1 MELDMKELKFWQV
14 DAFTDEPYRGNPA
27 AIFIL
32 DKIIEDELMLK
43 IAKEMNLSET
53 AFLLLRPDSNPYLR
67 WFTPMFEIDLC
78 GHATLATAH
87 VCFTELKSFDSEI
100 IFDTKYA
107 GPLKVLNNKNNLTMD
122 FPSRPGKI
130 VRFDDIPNFVY
141 RALSDTNP
149 VFVKK
154 ARDLML
160 VYEDENTVLN
170 MKPDFNSLLN
180 YDGFIITTAKSQNP
194 NYDFISRFFCATDGI
209 LEDPVTGSAHS
220 TLTPY
225 WSELLNKKHL
235 RAYQASER
243 GGFLDLKMNDNRVDI
258 SGNAVTIFEGKMK
271 I

>member
-14 DAFTDEPYRGNPA
+14 DAFTDEPFRGNPA

-32 DKIIEDELMLK
+32 DKIIQDELMLK

-87 VCFTELKSFDSEI
+87 VCFTELKSFNSEI

-130 VRFDDIPNFVY
+130 ARFDDIPNFVY

-225 WSELLNKKHL
+225 WSELLNKKNL

>member
-1 MELDMKELKFWQV
+1 
-14 DAFTDEPYRGNPA
+14 
-27 AIFIL
+27 
-32 DKIIEDELMLK
+32 
-43 IAKEMNLSET
+43 
-53 AFLLLRPDSNPYLR
+53 
-67 WFTPMFEIDLC
+67 
-78 GHATLATAH
+78 
-87 VCFTELKSFDSEI
+87 
-100 IFDTKYA
+100 
-107 GPLKVLNNKNNLTMD
+107 
-122 FPSRPGKI
+122 
-130 VRFDDIPNFVY
+130 
-141 RALSDTNP
+141 
-149 VFVKK
+149 
-154 ARDLML
+154 ML

-225 WSELLNKKHL
+225 WSELLNKKNL